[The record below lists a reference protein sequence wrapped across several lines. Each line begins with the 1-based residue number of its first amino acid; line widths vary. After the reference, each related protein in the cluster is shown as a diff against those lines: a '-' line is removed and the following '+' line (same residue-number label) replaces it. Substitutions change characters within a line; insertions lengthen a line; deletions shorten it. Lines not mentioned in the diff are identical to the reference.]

1 MSAPVSVSCP
11 AGEVTGISY
20 GDGTDRFHSIAYS
33 AVDDGFSDARKRP
46 GGEAVDARVP
56 DPESVALSVLRP
68 AGTAPGADL
77 PVIFD
82 IHGGSFET
90 GSHED
95 PRSPGAGCVDSGAV
109 VVRVGYRTGIAG
121 MARFRGD
128 EPAHHRAIDDC
139 QLALEWV
146 QKNIEDFGGDPTN
159 VTLVGQSAGA
169 SIALWLSRRDH
180 YRGAFRRVLACSPAF
195 PRRGWEDRAGLFR
208 TLLGKPLT
216 RDSLRRVSP
225 EHRDRAF
232 RRFKR
237 VLALDL
243 PLGPYPLDPG
253 EMAEVDLVVTCTR
266 DEFYDMPAARSM
278 DKRGNGHLYIWAIAR
293 PMGMTGMYRSWLEA
307 TRAVAP
313 RRVAARLIGDSMIR
327 RWAQYV
333 ADGAPGRVWLA
344 EFTGAPDSP
353 AVHCGELPA
362 LFAAEGY
369 DTDFPV
375 HRWLMSY
382 ARTGEPGWPVYSDGR
397 QAVEISLVD
406 GRFTPVVD
414 PLRIA
419 RLAFPDPYRD
429 GRD

>member
-20 GDGTDRFHSIAYS
+20 DDGTDRFHSIAYS
-33 AVDDGFSDARKRP
+33 EIDDNFADARKRP
-46 GGEAVDARVP
+46 AGEEIDARVP
-56 DPESVALSVLRP
+56 RPESVALTVLRP
-68 AGTAPGADL
+68 GGTTSGADL
-77 PVIFD
+77 PVIVY

-95 PRSPGAGCVDSGAV
+95 PRSPGAGCADSGAV
-109 VVRVGYRTGIAG
+109 AVRVGYRTGIAG

-169 SIALWLSRRDH
+169 SIALWLTRRDH

-195 PRRGWEDRAGLFR
+195 PRRGWEDRTGLFR
-208 TLLGKPLT
+208 TFLGKPLT
-216 RDSLRRVSP
+216 RDSLRRQPP
-225 EHRDRAF
+225 ERLDRAY
-232 RRFKR
+232 RRLKR
-237 VLALDL
+237 TLFLDL
-243 PLGPYPLDPG
+243 PLGPFPLQPE

-266 DEFYDMPAARSM
+266 DEFYDMPAARVM
-278 DKRGNGHLYIWAIAR
+278 DKRGNGHLYTRVIAR
-293 PMGMTGMYRSWLEA
+293 PMGMTGTYRSWLDS
-307 TRAVAP
+307 TREVAP
-313 RRVAARLIGDSMIR
+313 GKTASRLVGDSMIR
-327 RWAQYV
+327 RWTQYV

-344 EFTGAPDSP
+344 EFTGTPQHP

-369 DTDFPV
+369 DTNFPV
-375 HRWLMSY
+375 HRWLMNF
-382 ARTGEPGWPVYSDGR
+382 AHTGEVGWPEYSEGR
-397 QAVEISLVD
+397 QAMEISLVD
-406 GRFTPVVD
+406 GRFTPTVD

-429 GRD
+429 